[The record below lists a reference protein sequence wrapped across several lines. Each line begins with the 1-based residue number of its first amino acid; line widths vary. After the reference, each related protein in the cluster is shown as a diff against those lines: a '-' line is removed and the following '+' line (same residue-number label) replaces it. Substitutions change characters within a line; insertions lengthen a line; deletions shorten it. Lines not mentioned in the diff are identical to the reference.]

1 MKKSDLVDALAD
13 ATGQSK
19 ASVEAVLD
27 ALPGAVMSGLGA
39 GAAVTLPGI
48 AKIDARARAAR
59 TVRNPA
65 TGASMVS
72 PATTVASIKPVKQ
85 FKDAVAKLSR

>member
-1 MKKSDLVDALAD
+1 MKKSELLDALSR

-27 ALPGAVMSGLGA
+27 ALPGAVMSGLSA
-39 GAAVTLPGI
+39 GDAVTLPGI
-48 AKIDARARAAR
+48 AKIDAKARAAR

-65 TGASMVS
+65 TGGSMVS